1 MGKKPTK
8 REQAYTLWVQ
18 EVPITQISARLKVA
32 RGTVQR
38 WKREDKWDELRE
50 SIPDPPKEE
59 PARRPKLVSFEGRES
74 RQQRRNDAPA
84 FTLPD
89 LSSLDGQLAL
99 IDHVIGLTVTEIAN
113 PQSPQTYS
121 AALNF
126 IAKGMS
132 ERRAICPIDRMELL
146 LKLTDHFR
154 DPADMLEYLKATG
167 WGRKSA

>member
-1 MGKKPTK
+1 MSRTTP
-8 REQAYTLWVQ
+8 EQ
-18 EVPITQISARLKVA
+18 
-32 RGTVQR
+32 
-38 WKREDKWDELRE
+38 
-50 SIPDPPKEE
+50 
-59 PARRPKLVSFEGRES
+59 
-74 RQQRRNDAPA
+74 QQRRNDAPA

-132 ERRAICPIDRMELL
+132 ERRAICPIDRTEYL
-146 LKLTDHFR
+146 LKLMDKYR
-154 DPADMLEYLKATG
+154 DPAQILDDLKNQG
-167 WGRKSA
+167 WGRKAS